1 MGGRTPAYRDPSL
14 YFGALRLVALR
25 DGGMLEETLATE
37 NEREVLIRAS
47 EHVHSAHT
55 APFC

>member
-1 MGGRTPAYRDPSL
+1 MHFDAPFRVVLHKGGTI
-14 YFGALRLVALR
+14 
-25 DGGMLEETLATE
+25 EETLATE

-55 APFC
+55 APFR